1 MIKWR
6 NICKGYPK
14 FIFEKFIFGLKNPL
28 IYANLISG
36 QISVTPDFMEWKS
49 HRLPPNKK
57 VRSDNMKEQSKF
69 FAAMYL
75 RLSRDDNVKAEH
87 DGNAMINGVSK
98 AESNSIGS
106 QRELIRSFLN
116 EQEDIE
122 LYDIYVDDGFSG
134 SNFDRPEFNR
144 MMKDIEAGRVNCV
157 VVKDLSRFGR
167 DYIEAGRYLEKI
179 FPVLGV
185 RFIALT
191 DHYDSISADTGERQ
205 IVIPVKNFINDSYC
219 RDISTKVK
227 SQLAVKR
234 KAGECLSP
242 FAVYGYRKSP
252 ENKNKLVVDDYAA
265 EIVRRIFRWK
275 IEGMAVSAIAKKL
288 NELHILSPKEY
299 KKSTGLNYRGG
310 FTGGSGSQWSSSS
323 VKRILTNEVYLGH
336 LLQGK
341 TEKVNYKVKK
351 SVEKPKEEWVRAENT
366 HEPIIS
372 DSDFEAI
379 IKSDTYA
386 GKLVQGKTS
395 ITARDENNR
404 IHKPEDDWV
413 VKEKAHEPLITP
425 EIGKEAAGVRKKLRE
440 QTKSHAHP
448 TEGCPIGENIFDK
461 VLYCGVCGR
470 KMTRHSYVKHYADDS
485 KNRMDGYFCRNG
497 GATKT
502 DNCPSS
508 NRISKNALTDILFVL
523 FEKEFD
529 VDLKKQRMYLDTA
542 RAIIRQKKQ
551 ELEQSLHAV
560 VCTKLRLAEEESGKY
575 MAYRMG
581 NLSQKDYVEY
591 KMCKENRLRDLE
603 KQESSFKEQE
613 VSLERD
619 GETYLKAVR
628 ALIKLKNEQ
637 VLTKEL
643 IETLIDKIYVY
654 PWKRV
659 EVLFTYS
666 DALVERQV
674 KK

>member
-1 MIKWR
+1 MGRTSKR
-6 NICKGYPK
+6 QSAGKGSDTPASAAKNQKSRQYKAGIYARLSADIDKKVCRQTSKNESVEVQIEIARK
-14 FIFEKFIFGLKNPL
+14 FIE
-28 IYANLISG
+28 
-36 QISVTPDFMEWKS
+36 EW
-49 HRLPPNKK
+49 NG
-57 VRSDNMKEQSKF
+57 
-69 FAAMYL
+69 
-75 RLSRDDNVKAEH
+75 EH
-87 DGNAMINGVSK
+87 TDK
-98 AESNSIGS
+98 
-106 QRELIRSFLN
+106 
-116 EQEDIE
+116 IE
-122 LYDIYVDDGFSG
+122 VVDCYIDLGKTG
-134 SNFDRPEFNR
+134 TNFNR
-144 MMKDIEAGRVNCV
+144 GAFQRLMQDVRMGDINCV
-157 VVKDLSRFGR
+157 IVKDLSRFGR
-167 DYIEAGRYLEKI
+167 NYLEAGNYIEKI
-179 FPVLGV
+179 FPFLGV
-185 RFIALT
+185 RFIAVA
-191 DHYDSISADTGERQ
+191 DGFDTGADGNETKQ
-205 IVIPVKNFINDSYC
+205 MVSEIKNLVNDMYAKDFSVKAKASLAQRRKEGSY
-219 RDISTKVK
+219 VGGP
-227 SQLAVKR
+227 A
-234 KAGECLSP
+234 P
-242 FAVYGYRKSP
+242 YGYQAVWEGKVRRLIP
-252 ENKNKLVVDDYAA
+252 DENTA
-265 EIVRRIFRWK
+265 EIVRYI
-275 IEGMAVSAIAKKL
+275 
-288 NELHILSPKEY
+288 Y
-299 KKSTGLNYRGG
+299 KKFIETESYTAVTDDLNIRKINPPAVYHKTG
-310 FTGGSGSQWSSSS
+310 
-323 VKRILTNEVYLGH
+323 EVYSLPDA
-336 LLQGK
+336 
-341 TEKVNYKVKK
+341 VYKGWDKGG
-351 SVEKPKEEWVRAENT
+351 VER
-366 HEPIIS
+366 
-372 DSDFEAI
+372 I

-395 ITARDENNR
+395 ITARDESNR
-404 IHKPEDDWV
+404 IHKPENDWV
-413 VKEKAHEPLITP
+413 VKEETHEPLITP

-485 KNRMDGYFCRNG
+485 KNRMDGYFCMNG

-508 NRISKNALTDILFVL
+508 NRISKSALTDILFAL

-529 VDLKKQRMYLDTA
+529 VGLKKQRMYLDTA
-542 RAIIRQKKQ
+542 RAIIRHKKQ

-603 KQESSFKEQE
+603 KQEKNFREQE

-637 VLTKEL
+637 VLTREL
-643 IETLIDKIYVY
+643 IESLIDKIYVY
-654 PWKRV
+654 PGKRV

>member
-1 MIKWR
+1 M
-6 NICKGYPK
+6 
-14 FIFEKFIFGLKNPL
+14 
-28 IYANLISG
+28 
-36 QISVTPDFMEWKS
+36 V
-49 HRLPPNKK
+49 
-57 VRSDNMKEQSKF
+57 
-69 FAAMYL
+69 
-75 RLSRDDNVKAEH
+75 
-87 DGNAMINGVSK
+87 
-98 AESNSIGS
+98 
-106 QRELIRSFLN
+106 
-116 EQEDIE
+116 
-122 LYDIYVDDGFSG
+122 
-134 SNFDRPEFNR
+134 
-144 MMKDIEAGRVNCV
+144 
-157 VVKDLSRFGR
+157 
-167 DYIEAGRYLEKI
+167 
-179 FPVLGV
+179 
-185 RFIALT
+185 
-191 DHYDSISADTGERQ
+191 
-205 IVIPVKNFINDSYC
+205 
-219 RDISTKVK
+219 
-227 SQLAVKR
+227 
-234 KAGECLSP
+234 
-242 FAVYGYRKSP
+242 
-252 ENKNKLVVDDYAA
+252 
-265 EIVRRIFRWK
+265 
-275 IEGMAVSAIAKKL
+275 
-288 NELHILSPKEY
+288 
-299 KKSTGLNYRGG
+299 
-310 FTGGSGSQWSSSS
+310 
-323 VKRILTNEVYLGH
+323 
-336 LLQGK
+336 
-341 TEKVNYKVKK
+341 
-351 SVEKPKEEWVRAENT
+351 KEE
-366 HEPIIS
+366 
-372 DSDFEAI
+372 
-379 IKSDTYA
+379 
-386 GKLVQGKTS
+386 
-395 ITARDENNR
+395 
-404 IHKPEDDWV
+404 
-413 VKEKAHEPLITP
+413 AHEPLITP